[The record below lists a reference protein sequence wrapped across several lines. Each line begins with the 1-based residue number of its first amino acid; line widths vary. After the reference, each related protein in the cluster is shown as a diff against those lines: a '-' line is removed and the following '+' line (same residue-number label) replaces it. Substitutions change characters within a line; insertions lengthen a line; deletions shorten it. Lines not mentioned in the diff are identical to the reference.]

1 MESIVCNEFFKPCY
15 GMNELESMLAH
26 ASHASAYYFIVS
38 LYKKAFFSKYL
49 KKYSYYD
56 INF

>member
-1 MESIVCNEFFKPCY
+1 MD
-15 GMNELESMLAH
+15 ELESMLAH